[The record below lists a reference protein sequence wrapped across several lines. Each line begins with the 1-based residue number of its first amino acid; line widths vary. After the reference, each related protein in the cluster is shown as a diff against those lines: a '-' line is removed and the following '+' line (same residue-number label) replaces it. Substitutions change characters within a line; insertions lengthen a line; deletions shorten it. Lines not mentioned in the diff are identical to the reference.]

1 MQINYQDML
10 KEQIVFLLIP
20 VVLLVLLIGGGG
32 YGIFL
37 TFTNISNYSNN
48 SKQVQEL
55 TDKKQNLEAQLQQQ
69 KVEEANP
76 NVKKIYQLEGTKF
89 GPEAS
94 FAPLF
99 DNVIT
104 VAKESGVRIRSVEYN
119 LKPEK
124 DPIFAAK
131 IAGYNV
137 CELETTIVGKYSE
150 LQTFLKTLLSEKYL
164 INLAQI
170 EIVSWQR
177 DKSVLIANLK
187 IRFYTKTN

>member
-1 MQINYQDML
+1 MQINYQDLL

-20 VVLLVLLIGGGG
+20 LVLLLVLIGGGG
-32 YGIFL
+32 YGVFQA
-37 TFTNISNYSNN
+37 FSNIGKFGNN

-55 TDKKQNLEAQLQQQ
+55 TDKKIALEAKLAQQ
-69 KVEEANP
+69 KDEEMNP
-76 NVKKIYQLEGTKF
+76 NVKKIFELEGMKF
-89 GPEAS
+89 GTDAS

-104 VAKESGVRIRSVEYN
+104 IAKESGIRIRSVDYN
-119 LKPEK
+119 YAPEK

-131 IAGYNV
+131 LPGYNV
-137 CELETTIVGKYSE
+137 CELDTTVVGKYSE
-150 LQTFLKTLLSEKYL
+150 IQTFLKTLLSETYL
-164 INLAQI
+164 VNFAQI

-187 IRFYTKTN
+187 LRFYTRTK

>member
-37 TFTNISNYSNN
+37 TFTNVNSYSNN

-55 TDKKQNLEAQLQQQ
+55 TDKKQNLEAQLEQQ
-69 KVEEANP
+69 KIEEMDP
-76 NVKKIYQLEGTKF
+76 NIKKIYKLEGEKF
-89 GPEAS
+89 SNEAS

-99 DNVIT
+99 DNLLTI
-104 VAKESGVRIRSVEYN
+104 AKESGIRIRSVDYN
-119 LKPEK
+119 FQPEK

-131 IAGYNV
+131 LNGYNV
-137 CELETTIVGKYSE
+137 CELETTVVGKYSE
-150 LQTFLKTLLSEKYL
+150 IQTFLKTLLSEKYL
-164 INLAQI
+164 VNFAQI

>member
-1 MQINYQDML
+1 MQINYQDLL

-20 VVLLVLLIGGGG
+20 LVLLLVLIGGGG
-32 YGIFL
+32 YGVFQA
-37 TFTNISNYSNN
+37 FSNIGKFSNN

-55 TDKKQNLEAQLQQQ
+55 TDKKIALEAKLAQQ
-69 KVEEANP
+69 KDEEMNP
-76 NVKKIYQLEGTKF
+76 NVKKIFELEGMKF
-89 GPEAS
+89 GTDAS

-104 VAKESGVRIRSVEYN
+104 LAKESGIRIRSVDYN
-119 LKPEK
+119 YAPEK

-131 IAGYNV
+131 LPGYNV
-137 CELETTIVGKYSE
+137 CELDTTVVGKYSE
-150 LQTFLKTLLSEKYL
+150 IQTFLKTLLSETYL
-164 INLAQI
+164 VNFAQI

-187 IRFYTKTN
+187 LRFYTRTK

>member
-20 VVLLVLLIGGGG
+20 VIVLVLLIGGGG

-37 TFTNISNYSNN
+37 TFSNIGNYNNN

-69 KVEEANP
+69 KDEELDP
-76 NVKKIYQLEGTKF
+76 NIKKIYKLEGMKF

-99 DNVIT
+99 DNVLT
-104 VAKESGVRIRSVEYN
+104 VAKESGIRIRSVEYN
-119 LKPEK
+119 MQPEK

-131 IAGYNV
+131 IPGYNV

-150 LQTFLKTLLSEKYL
+150 IQTFFKTLLSEKYL